1 MSLKPQLD
9 EEGRRLLRAYL
20 LGVAIVLV
28 AALGSLLYMERA
40 IVKLSVEPRRLE
52 SNLTLTGGAAG
63 SDFKTRV
70 FDNKVVET
78 SKVATSALPLPAT
91 PAVGQVVFTC
101 SPACPGGATIPS
113 NTVVATT
120 DGVQYK
126 TQGLTNIPS
135 GGQSANTTI
144 RAVIAGIAGNADA
157 NTVIVIVTAMPSNLH
172 VNNPTAIAGGAEGRK
187 AHVVEQS
194 ALDATGQALSG
205 KALADLTA
213 QVQSNAGA
221 LTYATVGAPALVIT
235 SDHLAGDETPE
246 FTVTVT
252 AAVRAVAFASS
263 DAEALLRTALD
274 DKVPAGFKLIG
285 NQPVRTTYAIEAVSP
300 DGQVTITGSAVGY
313 AVPNVSAHTL
323 AMQLRGTSLG
333 EARNRIQ
340 HRMPNTAVDIR
351 ITPFSLPWLPMFAD
365 HISLDVSLLPVPLS

>member
-9 EEGRRLLRAYL
+9 EDGRRLLRAYL

-40 IVKLSVEPRRLE
+40 IVKLSIEPRRLE
-52 SNLTLTGGAAG
+52 SDLTLTGGGVG
-63 SDFKTRV
+63 SDFTTRV

-101 SPACPGGATIPS
+101 SPACPGGATVPS
-113 NTVVATT
+113 GTVVATT

-126 TQGLTNIPS
+126 TQGVTNILS
-135 GGQSANTTI
+135 SGQSSTTTI
-144 RAVIAGIAGNADA
+144 SAVTAGIAGNTDP
-157 NTVIVIVTAMPSNLH
+157 NTVTVIVTPMPSNLH
-172 VNNPTAIAGGAEGRK
+172 VNNPTAIAGGVEGRK

-194 ALDATGQALSG
+194 ALDATGQTLSV
-205 KALADLTA
+205 KALADLAA
-213 QVQSNAGA
+213 QVQANAGA
-221 LTYATVGAPALVIT
+221 LTYATVGAPALAIT
-235 SDHLAGDETPE
+235 SDHLAGEETPA

-252 AAVRAVAFASS
+252 GTVRAVAFASS

-274 DKVPAGFKLIG
+274 NKVPAGFKLIAE
-285 NQPVRTTYAIEAVSP
+285 QPVRTTYTIEAVSP

-313 AVPNVSAHTL
+313 AVPNVSTTTL

-351 ITPFSLPWLPMFAD
+351 ITPFALPWLPMFAD
-365 HISLDVSLLPVPLS
+365 HISLNVSLLPIPLS